1 MSTSTPVLE
10 VRALTGP
17 DQDPAIFDIHLA
29 CHRGSTSVVL
39 GPIHSGK
46 SMLMRHLLGLERA
59 RTGTIVVDGDEFDA
73 SGESE
78 ERLRRL
84 RTCIGTVFQGAA
96 LISRLG
102 AIQNV
107 ELPLLEHTDASA
119 AEAREA
125 AAHLMREVGLDVN
138 PEATPNELNRD
149 EQRRLALARALAL
162 RPPVVL
168 LDEPT
173 QGLDEHSAAEL
184 DETIAALQE
193 GHGFATLIFSHDPR
207 YAFGRADRIFV
218 MDGGRIVES
227 GSPDGVRDS
236 GNVVVSR
243 LLDRRGAA

>member
-1 MSTSTPVLE
+1 VLE
-10 VRALTGP
+10 VRSLTGP
-17 DQDPAIFDIHLA
+17 DQDPAIFDIDLA
-29 CHRGSTSVVL
+29 CYRGSTSVVL

-59 RTGTIVVDGDEFDA
+59 RTGTIVVDGEAFDA
-73 SGESE
+73 TGESE

-107 ELPLLEHTDASA
+107 ELPLLEHTDATA

-125 AAHLMREVGLDVN
+125 AAHLMREVGLHVD
-138 PEATPNELNRD
+138 PEATPGELNRD

-173 QGLDEHSAAEL
+173 QGLDAHAAAEL
-184 DETIAALQE
+184 DETIASLQD
-193 GHGFATLIFSHDPR
+193 GHGFATIIFSHDPR
-207 YAFGRADRIFV
+207 YAFGRADRLFV

-227 GSPDGVRDS
+227 GAPTAVRES
-236 GNVVVSR
+236 GNVVVAR

>member
-1 MSTSTPVLE
+1 MTTPVLE

-17 DQDPAIFDIHLA
+17 DQDPAIFDIALS
-29 CHRGSTSVVL
+29 CYRGRTSVVL

-59 RTGTIVVDGDEFDA
+59 RQGTIIVEGEEFDA
-73 SGESE
+73 AGESE

-84 RTCIGTVFQGAA
+84 RTCIGSVFQGAA

-107 ELPLLEHTDASA
+107 ELPLLEHTDATG

-125 AAHLMREVGLDVN
+125 AARLMREVGLDVD
-138 PEATPNELNRD
+138 PEATPNQLNRD
-149 EQRRLALARALAL
+149 EQRRLAIARALAL
-162 RPPVVL
+162 RPPVVV

-173 QGLDEHSAAEL
+173 QGLDAHAAAEL
-184 DETIAALQE
+184 DEMLATLQD

-207 YAFGRADRIFV
+207 YAFGRADQIFV
-218 MDGGRIVES
+218 MDGGRIVET
-227 GSPDGVRDS
+227 GSPQHVRDS
-236 GNVVVSR
+236 GNLVVTR

>member
-1 MSTSTPVLE
+1 VTTPVLE

-17 DQDPAIFDIHLA
+17 DQDPAIFDIALS
-29 CHRGSTSVVL
+29 CYRGRTNVVL

-46 SMLMRHLLGLERA
+46 SMLMRHLLGLEKA
-59 RTGTIVVDGDEFDA
+59 RRGAIVVEGEEFDA
-73 SGESE
+73 TGESE

-84 RTCIGTVFQGAA
+84 RTCIGSVFQGAA

-119 AEAREA
+119 TEAREA
-125 AAHLMREVGLDVN
+125 AALLMREVGLEVD
-138 PEATPNELNRD
+138 PEATPNQLDRD

-162 RPPVVL
+162 HPPVVL

-173 QGLDEHSAAEL
+173 QGLDAHAAAEL
-184 DETIAALQE
+184 DETLAVLQD

-218 MDGGRIVES
+218 MDGGRIVEA
-227 GSPDGVRDS
+227 GTPEGVRDS
-236 GNVVVSR
+236 GNLVVSR